1 MADKHAILDG
11 FASRFSEVA
20 SSSGGRL
27 ALREVPFSA
36 QLDFRANPADG
47 RVVDS
52 VHKALGFVLPT
63 DPNTAASAGGRSA
76 LWLGPDEWLIVGG
89 EGEESLL
96 TRVLHTALG
105 ETFGSVVDVSA
116 NRTVIELSGPAA
128 RDVLAHGCL
137 VDLHPRV
144 FGPGRCAQTLLAKA
158 QVIIHQVNDAP
169 TFHLYVRTS
178 FAWYLAEWLLDAMTE
193 YRELMAPSLPGL
205 MVPSLQGG
213 AGEGVAR

>member
-1 MADKHAILDG
+1 MADKRAILEG
-11 FASRFSEVA
+11 FASQFSEVA
-20 SSSGGRL
+20 TASSGRL
-27 ALREVPFSA
+27 AVRELPFTA
-36 QLDFRANPADG
+36 QLNFRTDPSDS
-47 RVVDS
+47 RVAEGVR
-52 VHKALGFVLPT
+52 KALGFVLPK

-96 TRVLHTALG
+96 TRVLHTARG
-105 ETFGSVVDVSA
+105 ETVGSVVDVSA

-137 VDLHPRV
+137 VDLHPRA

-158 QVIIHQVNDAP
+158 QVIVHQVNDAP

-178 FAWYLAEWLLDAMTE
+178 FAWYVAEWLLDAMTE
-193 YRELMAPSLPGL
+193 YCAEEPVGVSVPIAESSLPG
-205 MVPSLQGG
+205 
-213 AGEGVAR
+213 

>member
-1 MADKHAILDG
+1 MADKRAILDG

-20 SSSGGRL
+20 AASGGRL
-27 ALREVPFSA
+27 ALRELPFTA
-36 QLDFRANPADG
+36 QLNFRTDPPDG
-47 RVVDS
+47 RVADS
-52 VHKALGFVLPT
+52 VHKALGFVLPR
-63 DPNTAASAGGRSA
+63 DPNAAASAGGRSA

-158 QVIIHQVNDAP
+158 QVIVHQVNDAP

-178 FAWYLAEWLLDAMTE
+178 FAWYVAEWLLDGMTE
-193 YRELMAPSLPGL
+193 YCEL
-205 MVPSLQGG
+205 MVPSLRGG
-213 AGEGVAR
+213 EGEGVVESAHPA

>member
-63 DPNTAASAGGRSA
+63 DPNTAASAGGRRA

-137 VDLHPRV
+137 VDLHPRD
-144 FGPGRCAQTLLAKA
+144 FGTGSCAQTLLAKA
-158 QVIIHQVNDAP
+158 QVIVHQVNDAP
-169 TFHLYVRTS
+169 TFQLYLRTS
-178 FAWYLAEWLLDAMTE
+178 FAWYAAEWLLDAMTE
-193 YRELMAPSLPGL
+193 YCAAAPAGASVPVAESSLP
-205 MVPSLQGG
+205 
-213 AGEGVAR
+213 R

>member
-1 MADKHAILDG
+1 MADKRAILDG

-20 SSSGGRL
+20 AASGGRL
-27 ALREVPFSA
+27 AVREVPFAA
-36 QLDFRANPADG
+36 QLNLRTNPS
-47 RVVDS
+47 DS
-52 VHKALGFVLPT
+52 RIGDAVHKALGFVLPR

-89 EGEESLL
+89 ESEESLL
-96 TRVLHTALG
+96 TRVLNTALG
-105 ETFGSVVDVSA
+105 ESFGSVVDVSA

-137 VDLHPRV
+137 VDIHPRV

-178 FAWYLAEWLLDAMTE
+178 FAWYVAEWLLDAMTE
-193 YRELMAPSLPGL
+193 YRGLMVPSLPGL
-205 MVPSLQGG
+205 MVPSLQGE

>member
-1 MADKHAILDG
+1 MADKRAILDG

-20 SSSGGRL
+20 AASGGRL
-27 ALREVPFSA
+27 AVREVPFTA
-36 QLDFRANPADG
+36 QLNLRTNPS
-47 RVVDS
+47 DS
-52 VHKALGFVLPT
+52 RIGDAVHKALGFVLPR

-96 TRVLHTALG
+96 TRVLNTALG
-105 ETFGSVVDVSA
+105 ESFGSVVDVSA

-178 FAWYLAEWLLDAMTE
+178 FAWYVAEWLLDAMTE
-193 YRELMAPSLPGL
+193 YCAAAPTGASVPVVESSLP
-205 MVPSLQGG
+205 
-213 AGEGVAR
+213 R

>member
-1 MADKHAILDG
+1 MPLSPIACSRPRLPSRSSTTRRAWSAMADKHAILDG

-63 DPNTAASAGGRSA
+63 DPNTAASAGGR
-76 LWLGPDEWLIVGG
+76 
-89 EGEESLL
+89 
-96 TRVLHTALG
+96 TALG
-105 ETFGSVVDVSA
+105 EIFGSVVDVSA

-137 VDLHPRV
+137 VDLHPRD
-144 FGPGRCAQTLLAKA
+144 FGTGSCAQTLLAKA
-158 QVIIHQVNDAP
+158 QVTVHQVNDAP
-169 TFHLYVRTS
+169 TFQLYLRTS
-178 FAWYLAEWLLDAMTE
+178 FAWYAAEWLLDAMTE
-193 YRELMAPSLPGL
+193 YCSAESAGISAPL
-205 MVPSLQGG
+205 
-213 AGEGVAR
+213 

>member
-137 VDLHPRV
+137 VDLHPRD
-144 FGPGRCAQTLLAKA
+144 FGTGSCAQTLLAKA
-158 QVIIHQVNDAP
+158 QVIVHQVNDAP
-169 TFHLYVRTS
+169 TFHLYLRTS
-178 FAWYLAEWLLDAMTE
+178 FAWYAAEWLLDAMTE
-193 YRELMAPSLPGL
+193 YCSAESAGISAPLAE
-205 MVPSLQGG
+205 G
-213 AGEGVAR
+213 AHPA

>member
-1 MADKHAILDG
+1 MANKHAILDG

-20 SSSGGRL
+20 SASGGRL

-52 VHKALGFVLPT
+52 VHKALGFLLPT

-96 TRVLHTALG
+96 SRVLHTALG
-105 ETFGSVVDVSA
+105 DNFGSVVDVSA
-116 NRTVIELSGPAA
+116 NRTVVELSGPAA
-128 RDVLAHGCL
+128 RDVLAHGCP
-137 VDLHPRV
+137 VDLHPRQ
-144 FGPGRCAQTLLAKA
+144 FGTGRCAQTLLAKA
-158 QVIIHQVNDAP
+158 QVIIHQVNDGP

-178 FAWYLAEWLLDAMTE
+178 FAWYLAEWLLDATTE
-193 YRELMAPSLPGL
+193 YRLTDLPCG
-205 MVPSLQGG
+205 
-213 AGEGVAR
+213 

>member
-1 MADKHAILDG
+1 MADKRAILEG

-20 SSSGGRL
+20 TSSGGRL
-27 ALREVPFSA
+27 GLREVPFTA
-36 QLDFRANPADG
+36 QLDFRTNPTDG

-52 VHKALGFVLPT
+52 VHKALGFVLPR

-96 TRVLHTALG
+96 TRVLQTALG
-105 ETFGSVVDVSA
+105 DTFGSVVDVSA

-128 RDVLAHGCL
+128 RDVLGHGCL
-137 VDLHPRV
+137 VDLHPRQ
-144 FGPGRCAQTLLAKA
+144 FGTGRCAQTLLAKA

-178 FAWYLAEWLLDAMTE
+178 FAWYVAEWLLDAMTE
-193 YRELMAPSLPGL
+193 YCAGEAAGISVPLSESSLP
-205 MVPSLQGG
+205 
-213 AGEGVAR
+213 A